1 MEPTGAKILVVDDI
15 PENVRLLEAVLVPRG
30 YEVLTAM
37 SGEEAM
43 RLVEEHDPDLV
54 LLDVVMP
61 GMDGYAV
68 CRSLRANEATAL
80 LPVIMVTS
88 SIGPEKTEA
97 IEAGADDF
105 IPKPF
110 NHGELL
116 TRVRSLLRIKRY
128 QDEIKELN
136 RTLEQRVQTQVDA
149 LERQADELRASRARI
164 VAAADAERRRIERDL
179 HDGAQ
184 QYLVGL
190 AANLRAAQDLISSDP
205 ERARAILEELSSTV
219 GQAMQEFRALS
230 HGIYPPLLQDRGL
243 GEALSNAARG
253 LPIPAK
259 VDPGEIGRYGPE
271 VEATVYFCCI
281 EALQNAAKH
290 GGGSAT
296 VRLWEQNG
304 DLRFEVADDGPGID
318 PARVAAGAG
327 LTNMRDR
334 VGAIGGTLELAPAN
348 GGTSVVGS
356 IPRSTLREVE
366 QHRLDAAVDVL
377 LPGQPELLED
387 GMDDLLH
394 RALGDHERGRD
405 RRVRLPLRHLLER
418 LALAC
423 RQLVE
428 R

>member
-1 MEPTGAKILVVDDI
+1 MDAGGAKILVVDDI

-37 SGEEAM
+37 SGEDAL
-43 RLVEEHDPDLV
+43 RLVDEHDPDLV

-68 CRSLRANEATAL
+68 CRSLRANEETAL

-136 RTLEQRVQTQVDA
+136 RTLEQRVQNQVEV

-190 AANLRAAQDLISSDP
+190 AANLRAAEDLIESDP
-205 ERARAILEELSSTV
+205 EKAKTILDELSGTI
-219 GQAMQEFRALS
+219 GQAMQEFRDLS

-243 GEALSNAARG
+243 GEALANAARG
-253 LPIPAK
+253 LPIPAR
-259 VDPGEIGRYGPE
+259 VDPDGIGRYEPA
-271 VEATVYFCCI
+271 VEATVYFCCM

-290 GGGSAT
+290 GGANAS
-296 VRLWEQNG
+296 VRLWEEG
-304 DLRFEVADDGPGID
+304 GTVWFEVSDDGPGID
-318 PARVAAGAG
+318 PNRTPGAG
-327 LTNMRDR
+327 LTNIRDR
-334 VGAIGGTLELAPAN
+334 VGAIGGSVEIGAAN
-348 GGTSVVGS
+348 GSGTAVRGS
-356 IPRSTLREVE
+356 IPAHPSAR
-366 QHRLDAAVDVL
+366 
-377 LPGQPELLED
+377 
-387 GMDDLLH
+387 
-394 RALGDHERGRD
+394 
-405 RRVRLPLRHLLER
+405 
-418 LALAC
+418 
-423 RQLVE
+423 
-428 R
+428 

>member
-1 MEPTGAKILVVDDI
+1 VVDDI

-30 YEVLTAM
+30 YEVIPAM
-37 SGEEAM
+37 SGEDAL
-43 RLVEEHDPDLV
+43 RLVEEHSPDLV

-61 GMDGYAV
+61 GIDGYAV
-68 CRSLRANEATAL
+68 CRSLRANEETAL

-136 RTLEQRVQTQVDA
+136 RTLEQRVENQVEA
-149 LERQADELRASRARI
+149 LERQATELRASRARI

-190 AANLRAAQDLISSDP
+190 AANLRAAQDLIASDP
-205 ERARAILEELSSTV
+205 EKARTILEELSSTV
-219 GQAMQEFRALS
+219 SQAMQEFRALS

-243 GEALSNAARG
+243 GEALTNAARG
-253 LPIPAK
+253 LPIPAR
-259 VDPGEIGRYGPE
+259 VDPDGIGRYDPA
-271 VEATVYFCCI
+271 VEATVYFCCV

-290 GGGSAT
+290 GGSSAT
-296 VRLWEQNG
+296 VRLWEENG
-304 DLRFEVADDGPGID
+304 EVRFEVSDDGPGIEPD
-318 PARVAAGAG
+318 ATPGAG
-327 LTNMRDR
+327 LTNIRDR
-334 VGAIGGTLELAPAN
+334 VGAIGGNVDIGAAN
-348 GGTSVVGS
+348 GAGTAVRGA
-356 IPRSTLREVE
+356 IPV
-366 QHRLDAAVDVL
+366 
-377 LPGQPELLED
+377 QPSA
-387 GMDDLLH
+387 
-394 RALGDHERGRD
+394 R
-405 RRVRLPLRHLLER
+405 
-418 LALAC
+418 
-423 RQLVE
+423 
-428 R
+428 

>member
-1 MEPTGAKILVVDDI
+1 MEAADAKILVVDDI
-15 PENVRLLEAVLVPRG
+15 PENVRLLEAVLAPRG
-30 YEVLTAM
+30 YQVIPAT
-37 SGEEAM
+37 SGEEAL

-68 CRSLRANEATAL
+68 CRSLRAHEDTAL

-136 RTLEQRVQTQVDA
+136 RTLEQRVQSQVEA

-190 AANLRAAQDLISSDP
+190 AANLRAAQDLIATDP
-205 ERARAILEELSSTV
+205 EKAGAILDELTGTI
-219 GQAMQEFRALS
+219 GQAMQEFRDLS

-243 GEALSNAARG
+243 GEALANAARG
-253 LPIPAK
+253 LPIPAR
-259 VDPGEIGRYGPE
+259 VDQDGIGRYDPA
-271 VEATVYFCCI
+271 VEATIYFCCV

-290 GGGSAT
+290 GGTNAE
-296 VRLWEQNG
+296 VRLWEQDG
-304 DLRFEVADDGPGID
+304 ELRFEVSDDGPGID
-318 PARVAAGAG
+318 PGRAAAGAG

-334 VGAIGGTLELAPAN
+334 VGAIGGTVEIGPAN
-348 GGTSVVGS
+348 GGT
-356 IPRSTLREVE
+356 
-366 QHRLDAAVDVL
+366 AVTGVI
-377 LPGQPELLED
+377 
-387 GMDDLLH
+387 
-394 RALGDHERGRD
+394 
-405 RRVRLPLRHLLER
+405 PLRGTAAPPSR
-418 LALAC
+418 DG
-423 RQLVE
+423 
-428 R
+428 

>member
-1 MEPTGAKILVVDDI
+1 MEPGAATILVVDDI

-30 YEVLTAM
+30 YEVLPAT
-37 SGEEAM
+37 SGEEAL

-61 GMDGYAV
+61 GMDGYQV
-68 CRSLRANEATAL
+68 CRSLRANEETAL

-136 RTLEQRVQTQVDA
+136 RTLEQRVQNQVEA

-190 AANLRAAQDLISSDP
+190 AANLRAAQDLIDSDP
-205 ERARAILEELSSTV
+205 AKASAILEELSGTV
-219 GQAMQEFRALS
+219 GHAMQEFRDLS

-243 GEALSNAARG
+243 GEALANAARG
-253 LPIPAK
+253 LPIPAR
-259 VDPGEIGRYGPE
+259 VDPDAIRRYEPA
-271 VEATVYFCCI
+271 VEATIYFCCL

-290 GGGSAT
+290 GGESAA
-296 VRLWEQNG
+296 VRVWEQNG
-304 DLRFEVADDGPGID
+304 DIRFEVSDDGPGID

-334 VGAIGGTLELAPAN
+334 VGAIGGSVEIGPGDG
-348 GGTSVVGS
+348 GGTAVRGA
-356 IPRSTLREVE
+356 IPL
-366 QHRLDAAVDVL
+366 
-377 LPGQPELLED
+377 QPSA
-387 GMDDLLH
+387 
-394 RALGDHERGRD
+394 R
-405 RRVRLPLRHLLER
+405 
-418 LALAC
+418 
-423 RQLVE
+423 
-428 R
+428 

>member
-1 MEPTGAKILVVDDI
+1 MEPGAATILVVDDI
-15 PENVRLLEAVLVPRG
+15 PENVRLLEAVLMPRG
-30 YEVLTAM
+30 YEVLTAT
-37 SGEEAM
+37 SGEEAL

-61 GMDGYAV
+61 GMDGYTV
-68 CRSLRANEATAL
+68 CRSLRANEDTAL

-136 RTLEQRVQTQVDA
+136 RTLEQRVQNQVEV

-190 AANLRAAQDLISSDP
+190 AANLRAAQDLIDSDP
-205 ERARAILEELSSTV
+205 AKASSILEELSGTV
-219 GQAMQEFRALS
+219 GQAMQEFRDLS

-243 GEALSNAARG
+243 GEALTNAARG
-253 LPIPAK
+253 LPIPAR
-259 VDPGEIGRYGPE
+259 VDPDAIGRYEPA
-271 VEATVYFCCI
+271 VEATIYFCCV

-290 GGGSAT
+290 GGGSAE

-304 DLRFEVADDGPGID
+304 DLRFEVSDDGPGID
-318 PARVAAGAG
+318 PERVASGAG

-334 VGAIGGTLELAPAN
+334 VGAIGGNVEIAPVN
-348 GGTSVVGS
+348 GGGTAVRGV
-356 IPRSTLREVE
+356 IPL
-366 QHRLDAAVDVL
+366 
-377 LPGQPELLED
+377 QPSA
-387 GMDDLLH
+387 
-394 RALGDHERGRD
+394 R
-405 RRVRLPLRHLLER
+405 
-418 LALAC
+418 
-423 RQLVE
+423 
-428 R
+428 

>member
-1 MEPTGAKILVVDDI
+1 VGTDQEEGRLTALLTPWLPRLPRGGSPFIVRLMEPGAATILVVDDI
-15 PENVRLLEAVLVPRG
+15 PENVRLLEAVLIPRG
-30 YEVLTAM
+30 YEVLPAT
-37 SGEEAM
+37 SGEEAL

-61 GMDGYAV
+61 GMDGYQM
-68 CRSLRANEATAL
+68 CRNLRANEETAL

-136 RTLEQRVQTQVDA
+136 RTLEQRVQNQVEA

-190 AANLRAAQDLISSDP
+190 AANLRAAQDLIESDP
-205 ERARAILEELSSTV
+205 AKASAILEELSGTL
-219 GQAMQEFRALS
+219 GQAMQEFRDLS

-243 GEALSNAARG
+243 GEALANAARG
-253 LPIPAK
+253 LPIPAR
-259 VDPGEIGRYGPE
+259 VDSDAIGRYEPA
-271 VEATVYFCCI
+271 VEATIYFCCV

-290 GGGSAT
+290 GGGSAA

-304 DLRFEVADDGPGID
+304 DLRFEVSDDGPGID
-318 PARVAAGAG
+318 PERGVTGAG

-334 VGAIGGTLELAPAN
+334 VGAIGGKVEVGAGES
-348 GGTSVVGS
+348 GGTAVRGS
-356 IPRSTLREVE
+356 IPL
-366 QHRLDAAVDVL
+366 
-377 LPGQPELLED
+377 QPSA
-387 GMDDLLH
+387 
-394 RALGDHERGRD
+394 R
-405 RRVRLPLRHLLER
+405 
-418 LALAC
+418 
-423 RQLVE
+423 
-428 R
+428 

>member
-1 MEPTGAKILVVDDI
+1 MEPGEAKILVVDDI

-30 YEVLTAM
+30 YQVIPAM
-37 SGEEAM
+37 SGEEAL

-61 GMDGYAV
+61 GMDGYGV
-68 CRSLRANEATAL
+68 CRSLRANEETAL

-110 NHGELL
+110 NHSELL

-136 RTLEQRVQTQVDA
+136 RTLEERVQSQVEA

-190 AANLRAAQDLISSDP
+190 AANLRAAQDLIGSDP
-205 ERARAILEELSSTV
+205 EKASAILEELAGTV
-219 GQAMQEFRALS
+219 GNAMQEFRDLS

-243 GEALSNAARG
+243 GEALANAARG
-253 LPIPAK
+253 LPIPAR
-259 VDPGEIGRYGPE
+259 VDPNGIGRYDPA
-271 VEATVYFCCI
+271 VEATVYFCCV

-290 GGGSAT
+290 GGENAS
-296 VRLWEQNG
+296 VRLWEQN
-304 DLRFEVADDGPGID
+304 DEVCFEVSDDGPGID
-318 PARVAAGAG
+318 PGGNPGAG
-327 LTNMRDR
+327 LTNIRDR
-334 VGAIGGTLELAPAN
+334 VGAIGGKVEI
-348 GGTSVVGS
+348 GSDDGRGTTVRGS
-356 IPRSTLREVE
+356 IPV
-366 QHRLDAAVDVL
+366 
-377 LPGQPELLED
+377 QPSA
-387 GMDDLLH
+387 
-394 RALGDHERGRD
+394 R
-405 RRVRLPLRHLLER
+405 
-418 LALAC
+418 
-423 RQLVE
+423 
-428 R
+428 

>member
-1 MEPTGAKILVVDDI
+1 MDAPQAKILVVDDI
-15 PENVRLLEAVLVPRG
+15 PENVRLLEAVLAPRG
-30 YEVLTAM
+30 YQVIPAS
-37 SGEEAM
+37 SGEEAL

-68 CRSLRANEATAL
+68 CRSIRANDETAL

-116 TRVRSLLRIKRY
+116 TRVKSLLRIKRY
-128 QDEIKELN
+128 QDTIKELN
-136 RTLEQRVQTQVDA
+136 RTLEQRVQSQVET
-149 LERQADELRASRARI
+149 LEHQADELKASRARI

-190 AANLRAAQDLISSDP
+190 AANLRAAQDLIGSDP
-205 ERARAILEELSSTV
+205 QKAAAILEELSGTV
-219 GQAMQEFRALS
+219 GQAMQEFRDLS

-243 GEALSNAARG
+243 GEALGNAARG
-253 LPIPAK
+253 LPIPAR
-259 VDPGEIGRYGPE
+259 VDPDGIGRYDPA
-271 VEATVYFCCI
+271 VEATIYFCCV

-290 GGGSAT
+290 GGGSAS
-296 VRLWEQNG
+296 VRLWERNG
-304 DLRFEVADDGPGID
+304 ELLFEVSDDGPGID
-318 PARVAAGAG
+318 PGRGTAGRG

-334 VGAIGGTLELAPAN
+334 VGAIGGNVEIGAGAD
-348 GGTSVVGS
+348 GGTTVRGT
-356 IPRSTLREVE
+356 IP
-366 QHRLDAAVDVL
+366 A
-377 LPGQPELLED
+377 QPS
-387 GMDDLLH
+387 
-394 RALGDHERGRD
+394 AK
-405 RRVRLPLRHLLER
+405 
-418 LALAC
+418 
-423 RQLVE
+423 
-428 R
+428 

>member
-1 MEPTGAKILVVDDI
+1 MDAAKILVVDDI

-30 YEVLTAM
+30 YEVIPAM
-37 SGEEAM
+37 SGEEAL
-43 RLVEEHDPDLV
+43 RLVDEHDPDLV

-61 GMDGYAV
+61 GIDGYSV
-68 CRSLRANEATAL
+68 CRSLRANEDTAL

-136 RTLEQRVQTQVDA
+136 RTLEQRVQSQVDE

-190 AANLRAAQDLISSDP
+190 AANLRAAQDLIGSDP
-205 ERARAILEELSSTV
+205 AKAAAILEELSGTI
-219 GQAMQEFRALS
+219 GQAIQEFRALS

-243 GEALSNAARG
+243 GEALTNAARG
-253 LPIPAK
+253 LPIPAR
-259 VDPGEIGRYGPE
+259 VDFNGIGRYDAAT
-271 VEATVYFCCI
+271 EATVYFCCV

-290 GGGSAT
+290 GGESAA

-304 DLRFEVADDGPGID
+304 ELRFEVSDDGPGID
-318 PARVAAGAG
+318 AEQPTLGAG

-334 VGAIGGTLELAPAN
+334 VGAIGGHVDIGNSNGRGTAVRGAVPA
-348 GGTSVVGS
+348 
-356 IPRSTLREVE
+356 
-366 QHRLDAAVDVL
+366 
-377 LPGQPELLED
+377 QPSA
-387 GMDDLLH
+387 
-394 RALGDHERGRD
+394 R
-405 RRVRLPLRHLLER
+405 
-418 LALAC
+418 
-423 RQLVE
+423 
-428 R
+428 

>member
-1 MEPTGAKILVVDDI
+1 MQPAEAKILVVDDI

-30 YEVLTAM
+30 YHVLPAT
-37 SGEEAM
+37 SGEEAL

-68 CRSLRANEATAL
+68 CRSLRANEETAL

-136 RTLEQRVQTQVDA
+136 RTLEQRVQSQVEA

-190 AANLRAAQDLISSDP
+190 AANLRAAQDLMESDP
-205 ERARAILEELSSTV
+205 RKATAILDELSGTV
-219 GQAMQEFRALS
+219 TRAMQEFRDLS

-243 GEALSNAARG
+243 GEALANAARG

-259 VDPGEIGRYGPE
+259 VDPDKIGRYDPA
-271 VEATVYFCCI
+271 VEATIYFCCV

-290 GGGSAT
+290 GGSTAA

-304 DLRFEVADDGPGID
+304 DVLFEVSDDGPGID
-318 PARVAAGAG
+318 PARVSAGAG

-334 VGAIGGTLELAPAN
+334 VGAIGGTVEIAPGN
-348 GGTSVVGS
+348 GGTSVRGS
-356 IPRSTLREVE
+356 IPL
-366 QHRLDAAVDVL
+366 
-377 LPGQPELLED
+377 QPSA
-387 GMDDLLH
+387 
-394 RALGDHERGRD
+394 R
-405 RRVRLPLRHLLER
+405 
-418 LALAC
+418 
-423 RQLVE
+423 
-428 R
+428 